1 MWHSISTEAI
11 FEKLETGPGGLGEK
25 EAQKRLAAFGHNKLP
40 EEKRVS
46 RIKIFFRQ
54 FKSPLV
60 YILLLAGLVAAL
72 LNDYVD
78 AGIILAAV
86 FLNTLIGFFQENKTN
101 NILTELKK
109 VIKDRALVI
118 RDGNRK
124 EIDGADVVSGDMI
137 ILNPGDK
144 IPADGRLI
152 EAHNLKINEASLT
165 GEWIPVLKTIEI
177 MPADAPLADRNNMV
191 YMGCIVESGWGKV
204 LVTETGSRSELG
216 KVAKLVGGVEEEK
229 TPYQKKVIH
238 FSKVL
243 GGVILMLCAGLFVL
257 GVATGRD
264 KFEMLIT
271 SVAVAVAAIPEGLPA
286 AVTVTFAFGM
296 REILKKRGLVKELVA
311 AEILGSTSVI
321 CTDKTG
327 TLTEAKMQVD
337 GIFPHFHGEYPN
349 KGSGGE
355 LDGASLQ
362 VLRVAVLAGNAFI
375 ENPDD
380 ELHQWVVR
388 GESTEKAVLLAG
400 IQAGLDKKELL
411 RQYIEIDRTPFD
423 SAYKYSASLFRISEN
438 ETVLYVLGSPELILE
453 KSNFLEIDG
462 RLAVLDE
469 SRREEFVEK
478 IEELASKGARVLA
491 AAYQKMPDHQ
501 KTGLKP
507 EMINGLVFS
516 GLISLRDPLRKEAKK
531 AIELC
536 RRAGMSPIIITGD
549 HQLTAKAIADEL
561 SLGVE
566 YKNIMEGSELDK
578 ISDEEF
584 EGRVKEIKVYA
595 RVEPRHKLRII
606 DAWQKMGRVVA
617 MTGDGIND
625 APALRSADIGV
636 ALGSGTE
643 VAKEAS
649 DLILLS
655 DNFDILVTAVGEG
668 RQIMDNVRKIVVYL
682 LEGSFTE
689 ILLISLSVIFRFPL
703 PLLPGQILWNNL
715 IVDTPPAMALTTEK
729 KEKDIMERQP
739 EAIDHPLLTREMKIY
754 IFAVGI
760 LTDLV
765 LFSLFVWLWIS
776 GVELPQVRTII
787 FAGLAIDSL
796 FLIFACRNLK
806 KNLWQY
812 NPFSNMYVNFSVLL
826 GFLMLAAAIYL
837 PFLRDILKTVA
848 LGWREWILIFGVGA
862 FNLLLIEIAKKA
874 LNRSRVS

>member
-1 MWHSISTEAI
+1 MWHSLEIDEI
-11 FEKLETGPGGLGEK
+11 YKKLETEPGGLGEK
-25 EAQKRLAAFGHNKLP
+25 EAQKRLAAFGPNKLP
-40 EEKRVS
+40 EEKKVS
-46 RIKIFFRQ
+46 RLKIFFGQ
-54 FKSPLV
+54 LKSPLV

-86 FLNTLIGFFQENKTN
+86 FLNVLIGFFQENKTN

-109 VIKDRALVI
+109 VVKDRAVVI
-118 RDGNRK
+118 RDGNQK
-124 EIDGADVVSGDMI
+124 EISGTDVVPGDVI
-137 ILNPGDK
+137 ILNPGEK

-152 EAHNLKINEASLT
+152 ETHNLKINEASLT
-165 GEWIPVLKTIEI
+165 GEWIPALKKTEI
-177 MPADAPLADRNNMV
+177 MPADAPLADRDNMV
-191 YMGCIVESGWGKV
+191 YMGCTIESGWGKA
-204 LVTETGSRSELG
+204 LVTETGVRSELG
-216 KVAKLVGGVEEEK
+216 KIAKLVGEAKEEK

-238 FSKVL
+238 FSKVW
-243 GGVILMLCAGLFVL
+243 GGVILLLCVGLFVL

-264 KFEMLIT
+264 MFEMLIT
-271 SVAVAVAAIPEGLPA
+271 SVAVAVAATPEGLPA

-337 GIFPHFHGEYPN
+337 GIFPHFHGEYTN
-349 KGSGGE
+349 KSPGEE
-355 LDGASLQ
+355 LDGASFQ
-362 VLRVAVLAGNAFI
+362 VLKVAVLASNAFI

-388 GESTEKAVLLAG
+388 GASTEKAVLLAG
-400 IQAGLDKKELL
+400 IQIGLDKKELL
-411 RQYIEIDRTPFD
+411 RQYVEIDRMVFD
-423 SAYKYSASLFRISEN
+423 SAYKYSASLFRVSED
-438 ETVLYVLGSPELILE
+438 ETVLYVLGSPELVLK

-462 RLAVLDE
+462 QQVALDE
-469 SRREEFVEK
+469 SKRKEFADK
-478 IEELASKGARVLA
+478 IEELTSRGARVVA
-491 AAYQKMPDHQ
+491 AAYQKMSDHQ

-507 EMINGLVFS
+507 EMISGLVFT
-516 GLISLRDPLRKEAKK
+516 GLISLRDPLRKEAKR

-536 RRAGMSPIIITGD
+536 RRAGMNMIIVTGD
-549 HQLTAKAIADEL
+549 HKLTAKAIADEL
-561 SLGVE
+561 GLGVE
-566 YKNIMEGSELDK
+566 HKNIIEGSELDK
-578 ISDEEF
+578 MSDDEF
-584 EGRVKEIKVYA
+584 EKRAKGIKVYA

-649 DLILLS
+649 DIILLS

-668 RQIMDNVRKIVVYL
+668 RRIMDNVRKIVVYL

-715 IVDTPPAMALTTEK
+715 ILDTPLAMALTTER
-729 KEKDIMERQP
+729 KEKDVMERKP
-739 EAIDHPLLTREMKIY
+739 EAIDHPLLTREMKIF

-765 LFSLFVWLWIS
+765 LFSLFAWLWIS
-776 GVELPQVRTII
+776 GVELPRVRTII

-806 KNLWQY
+806 KNIWQF

-826 GFLMLAAAIYL
+826 GFLMLAAAIYF
-837 PFLRDILKTVA
+837 PFLRELLKTVA
-848 LGWREWILIFGVGA
+848 LGWREWTLVFGIGA
-862 FNLLLIEIAKKA
+862 VNLLLVEFAKMA
-874 LNRSRVS
+874 LNRSRAS